1 MALTVAELAK
11 RLGAD
16 VVGGPGGVDR
26 TVSSVQPLATAG
38 AADVAFVTDVKREA
52 AARKCAAAAVI
63 VAKPID
69 GVPAVQLVVPN
80 VNAALIAALECFAPR
95 LAPPVEGVDAT
106 ARLGADVRLGDH
118 VSIGPHVV
126 IGDHVEIGPGTV
138 IGPGCTIGEGTKI
151 GAQCRLDSHVAVYHQ
166 CTIGD
171 HVIVQSHSTI
181 GSMGF
186 GYAFIDGRQ
195 RFVPHNGGVVIED
208 FVEIGAN
215 TCVDRAKFG
224 NTIIGAGTKI
234 DNLVQ
239 IAHNVVIGKCCMIS
253 AQVGIAGSCRVGD
266 GVVLAGQVGLADN
279 IEIGSGTM
287 VGAQAGVM
295 NNVPAGERLLWSP
308 AVNAK
313 EATRILAH
321 VFRLPK
327 LAQQMKRLTAKVE
340 KLEAANDD
348 QG

>member
-1 MALTVAELAK
+1 MAWTVAELAK
-11 RLGAD
+11 RLGAE
-16 VVGGPGGVDR
+16 VAGGPQGLDR
-26 TVSSVQPLATAG
+26 VVSSVQPLATAG
-38 AADVAFVTDVKREA
+38 AADVAFVTEARHEA
-52 AARKCAAAAVI
+52 AAKKSAAAAMI
-63 VAKPID
+63 VARPID
-69 GVPAVQLVVPN
+69 GVLGPQLVVPN
-80 VNAALIAALECFAPR
+80 VNAALITALEGFAPR

-118 VSIGPHVV
+118 VSIGPYVV
-126 IGDHVEIGPGTV
+126 IGDRVEIGPATV
-138 IGPGCTIGEGTKI
+138 VGPGCTIGEETKI
-151 GAQCRLDSHVAVYHQ
+151 GARCRLDSYVAIYHQ

-186 GYAFIDGRQ
+186 GYAFIDGSP

-253 AQVGIAGSCRVGD
+253 AQAGIAGSCRLGD
-266 GVVLAGQVGLADN
+266 GVVLAGQVGLSDH
-279 IEIGSGTM
+279 IEIGAGTM
-287 VGAQAGVM
+287 VGAQSGVM
-295 NNVPAGERLLWSP
+295 NNVPAGERLAWSP
-308 AVNAK
+308 AVNVK
-313 EATRILAH
+313 EATKIIAH